1 MRPTGFSAFLAMTSI
16 TAAALCSAS
25 GALAQSYRPEFNERP
40 GQAPSLAMSLSPSAI
55 DALNFELDEDFR
67 ALDAFSRGKRGV
79 DRFTV
84 STGSNRPRP
93 WTFYGRFGLVN
104 FQNRFTEQRLS
115 ETDISWRRTG
125 PSLTGR
131 YYIGIHKQFW

>member
-1 MRPTGFSAFLAMTSI
+1 MTCV
-16 TAAALCSAS
+16 TAAACCFAS
-25 GALAQSYRPEFNERP
+25 GALAQSYRPEFTERP

-55 DALNFELDEDFR
+55 DALNYELNEDFR
-67 ALDAFSRGKRGV
+67 ALDAFGRGMRGV
-79 DRFTV
+79 DRFTA
-84 STGSNRPRP
+84 SSGSNKPGP

-104 FQNRFTEQRLS
+104 FKNRFTEQKLS
-115 ETDISWRRTG
+115 ETDVSWRRTG